1 MNKDEILRKAV
12 LVAKQEPIGFDYKTT
27 LENKRKL
34 EEASGRLVAKKLDDI
49 EKQLSSMQDQMDES
63 DKKAPIRSI
72 WTGVV
77 AGVLSA
83 VASYF
88 VMKYVTIP
96 TTKPLTTPNTTA
108 NSKKKKYPW
117 TFPTTDKRKAAYLPR
132 YAANPKFDPNEDNAT
147 KLRSYPIFAFTF
159 FPGTATRAKRLAYR
173 RGLVPA

>member
-1 MNKDEILRKAV
+1 MDKDEILRKAV
-12 LVAKQEPIGFDYKTT
+12 SIGKKEPIGFDHKTT

-49 EKQLSSMQDQMDES
+49 EKRLSSMKDQMDES

-108 NSKKKKYPW
+108 NSKIEEVSMDFSDY
-117 TFPTTDKRKAAYLPR
+117 
-132 YAANPKFDPNEDNAT
+132 
-147 KLRSYPIFAFTF
+147 
-159 FPGTATRAKRLAYR
+159 
-173 RGLVPA
+173 